1 MDHFFEAFSRES
13 CVATSSLDFRLN
25 REGRAFINIS
35 RSSTN
40 EPRVRVKT
48 GNLPSSPASVGAGVG
63 SGVGAGVGSGEGSM
77 KNMIRAVVTQAGTSR
92 KRRRVGDRVM
102 INAWGE
108 RSAQTGTVQVTPTI
122 ASVHSGR
129 ECGALPNKVPRI
141 VSNFLFG
148 DIVSLPH
155 LPRSYPLS

>member
-1 MDHFFEAFSRES
+1 MDYLFEALSRES

-48 GNLPSSPASVGAGVG
+48 GNLPSSSASVGAGVG

-77 KNMIRAVVTQAGTSR
+77 KKHDSGGCYASGYVA
-92 KRRRVGDRVM
+92 K
-102 INAWGE
+102 AK
-108 RSAQTGTVQVTPTI
+108 TG
-122 ASVHSGR
+122 G
-129 ECGALPNKVPRI
+129 
-141 VSNFLFG
+141 
-148 DIVSLPH
+148 
-155 LPRSYPLS
+155 